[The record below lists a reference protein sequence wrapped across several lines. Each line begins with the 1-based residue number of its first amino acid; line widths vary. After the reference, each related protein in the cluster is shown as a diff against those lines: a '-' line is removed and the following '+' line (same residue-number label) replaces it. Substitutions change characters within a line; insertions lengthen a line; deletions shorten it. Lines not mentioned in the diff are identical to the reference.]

1 LLIFTDNG
9 CYSSIIVR
17 SNLPKYASKNRMQ
30 GTPDENKATVQGS
43 IGTFGTYSVDEAEK
57 AFTARFEGSTYPNYI
72 GTEQTRPV
80 TIAGDELKIINPSS
94 SYAEKTEL
102 VYRRAK

>member
-1 LLIFTDNG
+1 
-9 CYSSIIVR
+9 
-17 SNLPKYASKNRMQ
+17 
-30 GTPDENKATVQGS
+30 
-43 IGTFGTYSVDEAEK
+43 
-57 AFTARFEGSTYPNYI
+57 
-72 GTEQTRPV
+72 V